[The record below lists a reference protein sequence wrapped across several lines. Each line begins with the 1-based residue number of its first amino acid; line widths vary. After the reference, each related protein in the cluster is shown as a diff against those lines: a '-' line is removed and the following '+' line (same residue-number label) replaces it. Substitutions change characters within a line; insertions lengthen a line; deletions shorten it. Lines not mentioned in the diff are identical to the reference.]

1 MQLAYQTDSNAIERS
16 NINNIGSLHSIS
28 KGVVNNFKAAQQSVL
43 THKSQNEVY
52 GNSRIFSPYQSPSTV
67 IVADKIIQKGSFSPI
82 FMHNVAIT
90 KAYFISKPAQP
101 KEHSKINIVA

>member
-1 MQLAYQTDSNAIERS
+1 MQLAYQPDPTAVERA

-43 THKSQNEVY
+43 PHKSQNEVY

-67 IVADKIIQKGSFSPI
+67 VVANKIIQKGSFSPI
-82 FMHNVAIT
+82 FMHNAAIT

-101 KEHSKINIVA
+101 KDHTKINIVA